1 MPSFNQSVRISRVA
15 FVVALVGLTL
25 PNAVLAGPGE
35 SGHGHGGQAI
45 GEPGKAAKSTRVVQ
59 VKLVDNA
66 YEPESI
72 QVKPGETVKFVLS
85 NEGQLLHEFNIG
97 TAEMHAAHQKEMA
110 MMMEHGML
118 TPTGVNKNMNGMDH
132 SKAGMG
138 KAGMGE
144 MKHDDPNSVLVGPG
158 QTKEL
163 TWKFSKD
170 ITLEF
175 ACNIPG
181 HYESGM
187 VGKVEFRR

>member
-1 MPSFNQSVRISRVA
+1 MTSSSQSVRIFRVA
-15 FVVALVGLTL
+15 VLVAVMGLTL
-25 PNAVLAGPGE
+25 PNAVWAAPGE
-35 SGHGHGGQAI
+35 AGHGHGGQAV
-45 GEPGKAAKSTRVVQ
+45 GEPGKATKSTRVIQ
-59 VKLVDNA
+59 VKLIDNA

-72 QVKPGETVKFVLS
+72 QVKPGETVKFVLR

-118 TPTGVNKNMNGMDH
+118 TPTGVNDKAMNMDH
-132 SKAGMG
+132 STMPGMG
-138 KAGMGE
+138 HS
-144 MKHDDPNSVLVGPG
+144 MKHDDPNSVLVPPG

-163 TWKFSKD
+163 PWKFAQGGT
-170 ITLEF
+170 IEF

-187 VGKVEFRR
+187 VGNVKFQR